1 MKKNMG
7 AIDRMIRTTIAIV
20 LIILVATGKIDGT
33 VAIIISILAAVFLL
47 TSLVGFCPAYAPL
60 GISTLRK
67 KLYKKTN

>member
-67 KLYKKTN
+67 KLHKKTN